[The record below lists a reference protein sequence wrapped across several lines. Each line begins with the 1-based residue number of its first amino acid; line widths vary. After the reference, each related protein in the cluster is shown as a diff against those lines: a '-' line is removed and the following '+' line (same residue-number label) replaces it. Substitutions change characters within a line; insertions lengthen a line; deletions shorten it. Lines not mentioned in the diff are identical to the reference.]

1 MRAQSLPT
9 SPVAIA
15 AATLKKRESL
25 ARDVER
31 ELSECLQSSEAAA
44 AGMADIQNAQD
55 ETYGWSIAEEARG
68 HVEDDDGVF
77 AFSDEPCNV
86 RFIGIMPSA
95 CVHLPRDLCGA
106 LMTVMV
112 SGVYYGHHSV
122 HSAVWSSLKGF

>member
-31 ELSECLQSSEAAA
+31 EPAA